1 MLINIGRL
9 LMISVWGFMLFN
21 LIHPFPKPLKYFMD
35 IAMIFM
41 VIMHALQTLFM
52 KSTLPKG
59 EKMPLGQQIRL
70 FFFGVFELLSIQKVQ
85 KAQFAE
91 RKQKSDLTNRDKH

>member
-9 LMISVWGFMLFN
+9 LMICVWGFMLFN

-41 VIMHALQTLFM
+41 VIMHALQTVFI
-52 KSTLPKG
+52 KASLPKN
-59 EKMPLGQQIRL
+59 EKLSGLAQVRI
-70 FFFGVFELLSIQKVQ
+70 FFFGVFELLVMQKKM
-85 KAQFAE
+85 KAA
-91 RKQKSDLTNRDKH
+91 LDKAKNKH